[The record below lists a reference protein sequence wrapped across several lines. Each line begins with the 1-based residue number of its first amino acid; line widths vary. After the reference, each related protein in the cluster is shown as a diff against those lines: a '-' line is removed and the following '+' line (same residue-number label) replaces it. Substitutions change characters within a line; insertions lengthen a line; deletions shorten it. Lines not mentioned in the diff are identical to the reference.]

1 MNSKQLFEIALGD
14 IRPWEIK
21 HIEFKQL
28 DEKVRELHI
37 YLDFPPGSLFKDS
50 FEVSCKAYDTAEHTW
65 QHLNFFEHRCFL
77 HARVPRITDSKGE
90 IKKVQVPWAR
100 RNNGF
105 TLMFEAYIMTL
116 LELEMS
122 PSSVANLIKVWP
134 QRIWEVFNYYVN
146 QALRQCD
153 HSGIEEMG
161 IDETSK
167 RKGHDYITVGVDLH
181 ENRVFKVVEGKD
193 AAAVEALAEHLEASG
208 STPENVRQVCIDMSP
223 AFIAGATTAFP
234 NARITFD
241 RFHVVKEVNKAL
253 DTLRKAEQKECKE
266 LKGHKYT
273 LLRNPEN
280 LTDKKLAEL
289 ANLVKLYPKIGE
301 GYRLKE
307 LFKEFWKFDH
317 PAQAERF
324 LNDWC
329 KQAAGSGIFP
339 FQKVVN
345 TIRAHWS
352 GIMNFVRSQIT
363 NGILEGINS
372 KIQLA
377 KKRARGYRNLN
388 NFINMIY
395 FLCGKLNLSY
405 PQVFI

>member
-21 HIEFKQL
+21 HIEFQQL

-37 YLDFPPGSLFKDS
+37 YLDFPPGSSFKDS
-50 FEVSCKAYDTAEHTW
+50 FGVSCKAYDTAEHVW
-65 QHLNFFEHRCFL
+65 QHLNFFEHRCYL

-90 IKKVQVPWAR
+90 VKKVQVPWAR

-146 QALRQCD
+146 QALSQCD
-153 HSGIEEMG
+153 YSGIEEIG

-181 ENRVFKVVEGKD
+181 DSRVIKVVEGKD
-193 AAAVEALAEHLEASG
+193 AAAVEALAEHLQANG
-208 STPENVRQVCIDMSP
+208 SAPENVRQVCIDMSP
-223 AFIAGATTAFP
+223 AFIAGVSRAFP
-234 NARITFD
+234 NARVTFD

-253 DTLRKAEQKECKE
+253 DTLRRAEQKECRE

-289 ANLVKLYPKIGE
+289 YSLIELYPKIGE

-307 LFKEFWKFDH
+307 LFKEFWEFDH
-317 PAQAERF
+317 PAKAEGF
-324 LNDWC
+324 LKDWC
-329 KQAAGSGIFP
+329 KQAEKSGIFP

-345 TIRAHWS
+345 TIKAHWS
-352 GIMNFVRSQIT
+352 GIMNFIKSHLT

-395 FLCGKLNLSY
+395 FLCGKLKLTY